1 MVAQVRTGIIVCILV
16 AGAVWWFV
24 PYHHAVRGRDKHA
37 GYEYYIVKDVI
48 YLSKYIGNDKVVH
61 VPKRLKGR
69 KVVIDSYCFSGTNIE
84 EVYIPLT
91 VEMKAAAFRLCEKL
105 RKVQGSGNRI
115 IYSTTFAKDISL
127 EEVSFRYEIEGI
139 EKEAFTE
146 CEKLKTVDFIGTVRY
161 LRSYAFKNTDI
172 EELPV
177 MEKLEYVGANVFK
190 GTPWEEKQKGDYIVV
205 GSTLQFY
212 KGFEEVVHIPEGI
225 TAIRAAFLYREE
237 HPLQAKEVYIP
248 GSVRSLGRNAFY
260 GQENVTVYIPDSVTE
275 IEVDG
280 YGGTY
285 EMEGNIKII
294 TTAGSY
300 AEEYAKEY
308 GIEYEIVDGWD

>member
-1 MVAQVRTGIIVCILV
+1 MLGIGL
-16 AGAVWWFV
+16 VWWLL
-24 PYHHAVRGRDKHA
+24 PYHHPIKGEDKHA
-37 GYEYYIVKDVI
+37 GYRYRIENDVI
-48 YLSKYIGNDKVVH
+48 YLTKYIGKDKIVH

-69 KVVIDSYCFSGTNIE
+69 KAVIDYYCFSGTNIE

-91 VEMKAAAFRLCEKL
+91 VEMRDYAFHLCKKL
-105 RKVQGSGNRI
+105 KKVQGSSNKI
-115 IYSTTFAKDISL
+115 IYDCTFAKDESL
-127 EEVSFRYEIEGI
+127 EEVLLGNEIEGI
-139 EKEAFTE
+139 EWEAFMG
-146 CEKLKTVDFIGTVRY
+146 CKRLKSIDFIGTAKY
-161 LRSYAFKNTDI
+161 LRSYAFMDTNI

-190 GTPWEEKQKGDYIVV
+190 GTPWEEKQEGDYIVV
-205 GSTLQFY
+205 DNTLQLY
-212 KGFEEVVHIPEGI
+212 KGSEEVVRIPEGI
-225 TAIRAAFLYREE
+225 TAIRADFLYREE

-248 GSVRSLGRNAFY
+248 GSVRSLGCNAFY

-285 EMEGNIKII
+285 EMEGNIKIV